1 MRPANQ
7 WTLGPL
13 RDRTKS
19 WILRDL
25 TRMLDAR
32 MRLGR
37 AEVEWRRAL
46 EEGRWNADAVFEY
59 IASPPLVSLKT
70 ALLHDLLK
78 F

>member
-1 MRPANQ
+1 M
-7 WTLGPL
+7 LGPL

-32 MRLGR
+32 TRLGR
-37 AEVEWRRAL
+37 AEIEWRRAL
-46 EEGRWNADAVFEY
+46 GEGEHEKTTLEDAALEY
-59 IASPPLVSLKT
+59 IASSPLFSLKT
-70 ALLHDLLK
+70 ALLLHDLLK

>member
-7 WTLGPL
+7 WTLRPL

-32 MRLGR
+32 MRLDR

-46 EEGRWNADAVFEY
+46 EEGGHG
-59 IASPPLVSLKT
+59 KT
-70 ALLHDLLK
+70 TVECRRGI
-78 F
+78 